1 MRLLKGM
8 FVFRF
13 VGDLGT
19 GDFGIGDLA
28 IGDFGCGVV
37 LRLLVGVI
45 DLCLL
50 IAVCFR

>member
-1 MRLLKGM
+1 M

-19 GDFGIGDLA
+19 GDLA
-28 IGDFGCGVV
+28 IGDLGSGVV

-50 IAVCFR
+50 S